1 MRFFYFLA
9 RNISYTFA
17 VSFFTVIIAWIVAVF
32 GFFLGTSFIT
42 FSYEKMIPVFLR
54 WLPVA
59 VVIVTFMH
67 YVQFGFLTPL
77 RVPAILKSHRRINKA
92 FKSSFNVGTEEMRG
106 LFNYF
111 TNLPMQNLITS
122 AFYTAIVGFII
133 IGAMFYEYK
142 FSGSI
147 TIAEVK
153 LINRI
158 VGLSVLITMILYGMA
173 TYLLTEALTSNERAM
188 TYNELVRNGVK
199 IHPESLIGIRMKFFF
214 FIVLLVITL
223 FTFAAFM
230 EKTRYDVEFEPG
242 WVITYFLIS
251 VVAAFYLMQVTIS
264 SILKVLND
272 MRRVTKEI
280 AAGGQ
285 AGFKVLS
292 LEKEFA
298 SIQYALMEM
307 SWEIDD
313 HRKNLETMVEQRT
326 KELQDALTDLRGRD
340 SQIQKQLDMA
350 SVIQRSI
357 LPGQIE
363 DWNELKF
370 AVRYIAM
377 EKIGGDFYDIHQLK
391 DDKLGIMIA
400 DVSGH
405 GIPAALVTT
414 MAKISFGNAGA
425 RFDSPKQIFQ
435 EVNQNILDHVKTQDY
450 MTCFMVAVDD
460 EYNVVYANASHQKA
474 VLLRTEAAEVE
485 LLDTSGLFIGAVE
498 EARDTYDEGI
508 TRLEYS
514 DRLVL
519 YTDGIPEALN
529 EKRKE
534 YSNKRLERVILENR
548 HLPLDEFADHIIKD
562 VQEYIGHARVEDDIT
577 LLVIELARDEAIDTI
592 KRSRKLIASHEYYQ
606 AIEMLEEAMIKFPDN
621 QKILYNLAK
630 NYFRVNDYN
639 KCIETM
645 EKYLDHDK
653 RNKYAF
659 YIAGAACYQI
669 MDFDSAAKNFER
681 AVDLDSHFVNALFG
695 LGMTHK
701 KSNDMEK
708 AERTFNR
715 VIDIDSDNKKA
726 LFELKLIKE
735 ADEQA
740 TDKESLPE

>member
-17 VSFFTVIIAWIVAVF
+17 VSFYTVIIAWIVAIF
-32 GFFLGTSFIT
+32 GFFLGSSFIT
-42 FSYEKMIPVFLR
+42 FSYEKLLPILIS
-54 WLPVA
+54 WLPIA
-59 VVIVTFMH
+59 VIIVTVMH

-77 RVPAILKSHRRINKA
+77 KVPAVLRSHRRINAA
-92 FKSSFNVGTEEMRG
+92 FKSSFNISKDEMKS
-106 LFNYF
+106 LFTYF
-111 TNLPMQNLITS
+111 TDLPMQNLITS
-122 AFYTAIVGFII
+122 AFYTSMVGILL
-133 IGAMFYEYK
+133 IGAIIYEYK
-142 FSGSI
+142 INGAL
-147 TIAEVK
+147 TLADMK
-153 LINRI
+153 LINR
-158 VGLSVLITMILYGMA
+158 VVALSVLITMILYGMA
-173 TYLLTEALTSNERAM
+173 TYLLTEALTANERAH
-188 TYNELVRNGVK
+188 TYNELVRGGVK
-199 IHPESLIGIRMKFFF
+199 IRPESLIGIRIKFFF

-223 FTFAAFM
+223 FTFAAFL
-230 EKTRYDVEFEPG
+230 EKTRSDVEFDPG
-242 WVITYFLIS
+242 WVIAYFLIS
-251 VVAAFYLMQVTIS
+251 VAASFYLMQVTIS

-272 MRRVTKEI
+272 MRRMTREI
-280 AAGGQ
+280 ASGGQ
-285 AGFKVLS
+285 TDFNILS

-313 HRKNLETMVEQRT
+313 HRKNMESMVEQRT
-326 KELQDALTDLRGRD
+326 KELQDALIDLRERD

-357 LPGQIE
+357 LPGE
-363 DWNELKF
+363 MDDWNELKF
-370 AVRYIAM
+370 SVRYIAM

-474 VLLRTEAAEVE
+474 ILLRSAKGEVE
-485 LLDTSGLFIGAVE
+485 LLDTNGLFIGAVE
-498 EARDTYDEGI
+498 EARDTYDEGF

-514 DRLVL
+514 DRLIL

-534 YSNKRLERVILENR
+534 YSNKRLEQVIIANR
-548 HLPLDEFADHIIKD
+548 DLPLDEFADHIIKD
-562 VQEYIGHARVEDDIT
+562 VQDYIGHAQVEDDIT
-577 LLVIELARDEAIDTI
+577 LLVIELARDEAVDTI
-592 KRSRKLIASHEYYQ
+592 KRARKLISSHEYYE
-606 AIEMLEEAMIKFPDN
+606 AIEILEDAMTKFPNN
-621 QKILYNLAK
+621 QKILYNLGK

-639 KCIETM
+639 KCIQTIER
-645 EKYLDHDK
+645 YLEHDK

-659 YIAGAACYQI
+659 YLTGAAYYQI
-669 MDFDSAAKNFER
+669 MDFDNAVKHFER
-681 AVDLDSHFVNALFG
+681 AVDLDSHFVNALFS
-695 LGMTHK
+695 LGMAHK
-701 KSNDMEK
+701 KSNDMAK

-726 LFELKLIKE
+726 IFELKLIKE
-735 ADEQA
+735 ANEET
-740 TDKESLPE
+740 TDKESRLE